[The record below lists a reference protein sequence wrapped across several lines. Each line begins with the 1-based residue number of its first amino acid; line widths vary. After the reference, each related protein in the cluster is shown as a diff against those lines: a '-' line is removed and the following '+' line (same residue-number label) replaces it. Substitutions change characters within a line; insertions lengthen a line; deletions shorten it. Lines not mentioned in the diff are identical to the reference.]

1 MSRRSQRTKP
11 EPVPPQISEP
21 PTGVELDPEATAT
34 RTRSGRRSRVQITLP
49 AASEVPEPG
58 RTPSAA
64 TKTRS
69 RKSVR
74 VFEIRSD
81 PGADPERDVMD
92 DKTEVASDLNEP
104 VRAETAESTED
115 KTRDGIEVQVKKPQT
130 EPHDL
135 SVTKDAT
142 PTSDA
147 NVIINNEAIKPAP
160 EPTVDKNTRDIN
172 GPGKSVA
179 SEKENVSGGSSKRIK
194 LDGWTADGKPPT
206 GSEPNRLLVP
216 LGKPK
221 SGRIWKERHKKRF
234 SNMVNDKP
242 LRTSWE
248 KKMNAKKEKK
258 LTKDLANQL
267 KGDKAKEKEDKR
279 KRREE
284 NLKRKEENER
294 KSEIVQVIRNPA
306 KMKRMKRKQLRRIE
320 KRDTLLLLQKNK
332 NKAEPKSGRPRAP
345 GKAKT
350 GAPEHTE

>member
-1 MSRRSQRTKP
+1 MSRRSQRTKT
-11 EPVPPQISEP
+11 EP
-21 PTGVELDPEATAT
+21 PTGVELDPEGTAT

-64 TKTRS
+64 TRTRS

-74 VFEIRSD
+74 VFEIRGG
-81 PGADPERDVMD
+81 GAEPERDVVN
-92 DKTEVASDLNEP
+92 DKIEAASDLNEP

-115 KTRDGIEVQVKKPQT
+115 KKRDGIEIQVKSPQT

-135 SVTKDAT
+135 SVVKDAT
-142 PTSDA
+142 PTSDT
-147 NVIINNEAIKPAP
+147 NVIINNNEAIKPAP
-160 EPTVDKNTRDIN
+160 EPTVDKNTRDVN
-172 GPGKSVA
+172 GSGKCVTG
-179 SEKENVSGGSSKRIK
+179 EKENVSGGSSKRIK
-194 LDGWTADGKPPT
+194 LDGRTADGKPQT
-206 GSEPNRLLVP
+206 RSEPNRLLVP

>member
-1 MSRRSQRTKP
+1 MSRRSQRAKP
-11 EPVPPQISEP
+11 EPVPPQILEP
-21 PTGVELDPEATAT
+21 PTGVELDPEGTAT

-74 VFEIRSD
+74 VFEIRGGGD
-81 PGADPERDVMD
+81 AGAEPERDVMN
-92 DKTEVASDLNEP
+92 DKIEVASDLNEP

-115 KTRDGIEVQVKKPQT
+115 KKTDGIEIQVKSPQT

-142 PTSDA
+142 PTSDT
-147 NVIINNEAIKPAP
+147 NVIINNEAIKPAL

-194 LDGWTADGKPPT
+194 LDGRAADGKPPT

-221 SGRIWKERHKKRF
+221 SGRIWKERHKKK
-234 SNMVNDKP
+234 VN
-242 LRTSWE
+242 
-248 KKMNAKKEKK
+248 
-258 LTKDLANQL
+258 QF
-267 KGDKAKEKEDKR
+267 
-279 KRREE
+279 
-284 NLKRKEENER
+284 
-294 KSEIVQVIRNPA
+294 
-306 KMKRMKRKQLRRIE
+306 
-320 KRDTLLLLQKNK
+320 
-332 NKAEPKSGRPRAP
+332 
-345 GKAKT
+345 
-350 GAPEHTE
+350 